1 MQITPI
7 QPFSPNS
14 ISGLTGTTGS
24 SATTNT
30 QSAGQT
36 FNQLLDSLNTS
47 QTNADNLVTQMANGG
62 DVDLHD
68 VMIATEEND
77 VNFRVALAIRDR
89 LVDAY
94 RQVMQMNV

>member
-14 ISGLTGTTGS
+14 VSGVTGATGPS
-24 SATTNT
+24 SASKT
-30 QSAGQT
+30 QSTGQT
-36 FNQLLDSLNTS
+36 FTQLLDSLNQS
-47 QTNADNLVTQMANGG
+47 QTNADNMVSQLANGG
-62 DVDLHD
+62 DVDIHD

>member
-14 ISGLTGTTGS
+14 VSGVTGATGPGS
-24 SATTNT
+24 TSKT
-30 QSAGQT
+30 QSTGQT
-36 FNQLLDSLNTS
+36 FTQLLDSLNTS
-47 QTNADNLVTQMANGG
+47 QTNADNMVTQMASGG
-62 DVDLHD
+62 DVDIHD